1 MLFIISDS
9 AEKISRRLIDMDTGI
24 TYLKG
29 RGGYTDREKNVIICV
44 MRKRL
49 LQAALKM
56 IREEDEKVFMIVTSA
71 EKVVGEGYREN
82 E

>member
-1 MLFIISDS
+1 M
-9 AEKISRRLIDMDTGI
+9 DMGI

-49 LQAALKM
+49 LPAALKM
-56 IREEDEKVFMIVTSA
+56 IREEDEKVFMIVTLA